1 MVAPHLC
8 QSWGPPLQVCET
20 VDYDPQS
27 GPYLIGLTGAMATG
41 KSSVMARLVK
51 LGAYP
56 IDCDKVRQLI
66 LCKILI
72 LAG

>member
-1 MVAPHLC
+1 MH
-8 QSWGPPLQVCET
+8 
-20 VDYDPQS
+20 YDPQS

-66 LCKILI
+66 LYKILI
-72 LAG
+72 LAGQSTHLLLFPLLHC